1 MIQAQQ
7 VHAYLA
13 IIQGLDAKIQAE
25 ERCLPDYL
33 KAYAA
38 EIFVAATVSLEKE
51 AVRLDMLLQGLPAP
65 ESDDYMMLIQQLK
78 VLAELDLTTISRR
91 MVRDNIRT
99 NNIPFVKVLLQIKD
113 LKLIEPSDSIC
124 FEGSLACR
132 NGRRHGNT
140 EIIRLLLVEAP
151 MECLSNAISLAS
163 QHGHTEI
170 VQLLLDDGRA
180 DPSAND
186 NNAIKCACCE
196 GYTEIVRLLLQDP
209 RVNPNV
215 NYYGVTTISS
225 AIDNGHVDVVRLL
238 LEDGRADPSSQFNL
252 AIRHA
257 SERGHTEIV
266 RLLLQ
271 WSSGTNRVDPTM
283 FNYSALRRACSYAHT
298 KVVKLLL
305 QDPRV
310 LASIRDINDIFLEVC
325 DTDHIEIVRL
335 FLAIPTLQPKG
346 ALEHACVRGN
356 VDIVRLLLADPRVVN
371 PMNANLGRC
380 LEEACQYS
388 HTGVVELLLAIT
400 KPTNGAILFSIITEN
415 NDIFRMLINKYRI
428 RDNWII
434 HDVIRREDENIVR
447 SLLEHPDCNHI
458 ACLEQAIEMYTN
470 SNLIH
475 FQFSSNQQRII
486 LIIQNYIKSKDASMT
501 PTQRFFARLS
511 YCSWNYRQKLVAWA
525 PPMEPANVNDGN
537 PQY

>member
-65 ESDDYMMLIQQLK
+65 ESDDYMMLIQQLEI
-78 VLAELDLTTISRR
+78 LAELDLTNISRE
-91 MVRDNIRT
+91 MVLENIRN
-99 NNIPFVKVLLQIKD
+99 NNIPFVKVLLQIKN
-113 LKLIEPSDSIC
+113 LEPTDCLSC
-124 FEGSLACR
+124 L
-132 NGRRHGNT
+132 
-140 EIIRLLLVEAP
+140 
-151 MECLSNAISLAS
+151 LSNAVSLAT

-170 VQLLLDDGRA
+170 VRLLLEDGRA

-186 NNAIKCACCE
+186 NNAIKHACCE
-196 GYTEIVRLLLQDP
+196 GHIEIVRLLLQDP
-209 RVNPNV
+209 RVNPDV
-215 NYYGVTTISS
+215 NYYGVTTITL
-225 AIDNGHVDVVRLL
+225 AIENGHVDVVRLL

-252 AIRHA
+252 AIRNA
-257 SERGHTEIV
+257 SEKGHTEIV
-266 RLLLQ
+266 QLLLQ

-283 FNYSALRRACSYAHT
+283 FNNSALRRACSRAHT

-305 QDPRV
+305 KDPRV

-335 FLAIPTLQPKG
+335 FLAIPTLQPKD

-371 PMNANLGRC
+371 PTNANLGRC
-380 LEEACQYS
+380 LEEACRNS
-388 HTGVVELLLAIT
+388 RTGVVELLLAIT
-400 KPTNGAILFSIITEN
+400 KPTNCAIQSSIIREN
-415 NDIFRMLINKYRI
+415 NDIFRLLINKYSI
-428 RDNWII
+428 RDNWIMNEVLQ
-434 HDVIRREDENIVR
+434 HKDENIVR

-458 ACLEQAIEMYTN
+458 ACLEQAIEMY
-470 SNLIH
+470 SNLYLMH
-475 FQFSSNQQRII
+475 YFRFSSNLQRII

-525 PPMEPANVNDGN
+525 PPMEPANVNVHVIGPVLTHTPKQEFQECYGN
-537 PQY
+537 PPY

>member
-1 MIQAQQ
+1 MTDTLMIQAQQ

-13 IIQGLDAKIQAE
+13 TIHGLDAKIQAE

-51 AVRLDMLLQGLPAP
+51 AERLDRLLQGLPAP
-65 ESDDYMMLIQQLK
+65 ESGDYMMLIQQLE
-78 VLAELDLTTISRR
+78 VLAELDLTHISRK
-91 MVRDNIRT
+91 MILENIRK

-113 LKLIEPSDSIC
+113 LKIIEPS
-124 FEGSLACR
+124 
-132 NGRRHGNT
+132 
-140 EIIRLLLVEAP
+140 
-151 MECLSNAISLAS
+151 NAITTAT

-170 VQLLLDDGRA
+170 VRLLLEDGRA

-186 NNAIKCACCE
+186 NNAIKHACCE
-196 GYTEIVRLLLQDP
+196 GHIEIVRLLLQDP
-209 RVNPNV
+209 RVNPDV
-215 NYYGVTTISS
+215 NYYGATT
-225 AIDNGHVDVVRLL
+225 NGHVDVVRLL

-252 AIRHA
+252 AIRNA

-271 WSSGTNRVDPTM
+271 WSSGTNRVVPTM
-283 FNYSALRRACSYAHT
+283 FNNSALRRACSRAHT

-305 QDPRV
+305 KDPRV

-346 ALEHACVRGN
+346 ALERACVRGN

-371 PMNANLGRC
+371 QTNAELERC

-388 HTGVVELLLAIT
+388 RTGVVELLLAIT
-400 KPTNGAILFSIITEN
+400 KPTNWTIQSSINTGN
-415 NDIFRMLINKYRI
+415 NDIFRLLINKYRI

-434 HDVIRREDENIVR
+434 HEVLRREDQEIVR

-458 ACLEQAIEMYTN
+458 ACLKQAIELYTN
-470 SNLIH
+470 IRQLYVPTHLRS
-475 FQFSSNQQRII
+475 II
-486 LIIQNYIKSKDASMT
+486 LIIQNYIKSKDALMT

-525 PPMEPANVNDGN
+525 PPMKPANVNDGN
-537 PQY
+537 PP